1 MNVSATTPATDG
13 NTAAYRVLL
22 VYFFVEYVRPQDWVP
37 VLGALKIGFIVT
49 LLSAI
54 MWWAKGDKRV
64 LKDPLIRTHILF
76 ILVGAATVTFAVNTY
91 WVFQICLSLT
101 LMFVAGVLP
110 STGFLATPER
120 ISHFVKVWVVFHVL
134 LALTAFRTG
143 GRGPGAFLG
152 DENDLA
158 LALNM
163 AIPYAF
169 FMSQSPLNKGSTRW
183 WYRAATGLL
192 IAGSIFT
199 WSRGGFLGLL
209 AGMGMVWLL
218 SKHKVRN
225 LAIILILGFA
235 VLAAI
240 SHFSEKGSVLDEFQ
254 TISDPNDSTRI
265 DRINSWA
272 RAWEMFMDNPVL
284 GVGVSNFG
292 WRVADYEMRDP
303 NFDFNRSRLHGGR
316 AAHSLYFTLLP
327 EMGSVGALLY
337 LAMIWLIVRKLIG
350 VIRMQP
356 KNSPVAPALGELALL
371 AKAMIASLVAFLVSG
386 AFVTVVYYPHLFYLV
401 GFCVALS
408 LAAKTLVAAHSTSS
422 PAGVVHG
429 ATQHA

>member
-1 MNVSATTPATDG
+1 MTVSVTTPATDG
-13 NTAAYRVLL
+13 NTAAYRILL
-22 VYFFVEYVRPQDWVP
+22 VYFFVEYVRPQDWLP
-37 VLGALKIGFIVT
+37 ALGALKIGFIVT

-54 MWWAKGDKRV
+54 MWWVKGDKGV
-64 LKDPLIRTHILF
+64 LKDPLIRAHVLF

-110 STGFLATPER
+110 STRFLASPER
-120 ISHFVKVWVVFHVL
+120 ISHFVKVWVIFHVL

-183 WYRAATGLL
+183 WYRVATGLL

-209 AGMGMVWLL
+209 AGMGMVWFL
-218 SKHKVRN
+218 SRHKIRN
-225 LAIILILGFA
+225 LAIILILGFT
-235 VLAAI
+235 VLAAV
-240 SHFSEKGSVLDEFQ
+240 SNFSEKGSVLDEFQ
-254 TISDPNDSTRI
+254 TISDPNDSTRR

-272 RAWEMFMDNPVL
+272 RAWEMFVDNPVL

-303 NFDFNRSRLHGGR
+303 DFDFNRSRLHGGR

-337 LAMIWLIVRKLIG
+337 LAMIWLTVRKLIG
-350 VIRMQP
+350 VIRMP
-356 KNSPVAPALGELALL
+356 SKDSPVAPALGELALI

-386 AFVTVVYYPHLFYLV
+386 AFVTVVYYPHLFYLI

-408 LAAKTLVAAHSTSS
+408 LAAKTLVAAHSVPS
-422 PAGVVHG
+422 PEGVVHG

>member
-1 MNVSATTPATDG
+1 MSASTATPAAAG
-13 NTAAYRVLL
+13 NTAAYWILL
-22 VYFFVEYVRPQDWVP
+22 FYFFVEYVRPQDRLP
-37 VLGALKIGFIVT
+37 ALGALKIGLIVT

-54 MWWAKGDKRV
+54 MWWVKGDKSV
-64 LKDPLIRTHILF
+64 LKDPLVRTHILF

-110 STGFLATPER
+110 STKFLASPER
-120 ISHFVKVWVVFHVL
+120 ISHFVKIWVIFHVL
-134 LALTAFRTG
+134 LALTAFRSG

-169 FMSQSPLNKGSTRW
+169 FMSQSPLNKGASRW
-183 WYRAATGLL
+183 WFRVATALL

-209 AGMGMVWLL
+209 AGLGMVWLL
-218 SKHKVRN
+218 SKHKIRN
-225 LAIILILGFA
+225 LTIILILGFA

-254 TISDPNDSTRI
+254 TISDPNDSTRR
-265 DRINSWA
+265 DRIHSWA
-272 RAWEMFMDNPVL
+272 RGWEMYLDNPVW
-284 GVGVSNFG
+284 GVGVSNYG

-303 NFDFNRSRLHGGR
+303 DFDVNRSRLHGGR

-337 LAMIWLIVRKLIG
+337 LTMIWLTVRRLSG
-350 VIRMQP
+350 VIRMQS
-356 KNSPVAPALGELALL
+356 KDSPDAPALAELALI

-386 AFVTVVYYPHLFYLV
+386 AFVTVVYYPHLFYLI
-401 GFCVALS
+401 GFCVALG
-408 LAAKTLVAAHSTSS
+408 LAAKTLVAAHPVSS
-422 PAGVVHG
+422 PAGMVHG